1 MKHLLFSL
9 LMSSPLL
16 LQAQR
21 ASEEFESIFLEDE
34 ECALEDL
41 DEEFDVAYD
50 EENSELNEPL
60 SVEITYQKEAGMN
73 VGTSTQTTANRQPD
87 QLPVN

>member
-21 ASEEFESIFLEDE
+21 ASEEFESIFLENE
-34 ECALEDL
+34 ECSLEDL
-41 DEEFDVAYD
+41 DEEFDVASD

-73 VGTSTQTTANRQPD
+73 VGTSRQTTANRP
-87 QLPVN
+87 